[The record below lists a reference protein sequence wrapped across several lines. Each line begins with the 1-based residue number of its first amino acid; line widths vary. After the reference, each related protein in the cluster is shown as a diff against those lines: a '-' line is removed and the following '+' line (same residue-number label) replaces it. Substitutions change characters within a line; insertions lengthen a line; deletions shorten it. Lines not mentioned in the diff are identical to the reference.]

1 MSDQKTILHIE
12 DNPENRLLVKRLLE
26 SAGYAVLEAENG
38 NLALELLKTSLPDLI
53 LVDINMPDLDGYTL
67 TGMIRENPDFLELPI
82 VALTANVIKG
92 TREKTYQAGCT
103 GYIEKPIDI
112 DDFLVQ
118 IQELL
123 DHK

>member
-26 SAGYAVLEAENG
+26 AGGYEVLEAENG
-38 NLALELLKTSLPDLI
+38 RQALEILKQRVPHLI

-67 TGMIRENPDFLELPI
+67 TGMIRDIPDFYDLPI

-92 TREKTYQAGCT
+92 TREKTFQAGCT

-112 DDFLVQ
+112 DDFITQV
-118 IQELL
+118 
-123 DHK
+123 DGFVNSK